1 MNVLILMPLA
11 EQRGG
16 AEQMLRVL
24 LKQADGIELDVSAVF
39 LEEGPLHAECRDMGI
54 PSRVVPAGRLRNLG
68 RFLPTVRRIAE
79 AAEQTG
85 ADLIFSWMAKA
96 HLYGVVASWT
106 TGVPSAWYQHGLPR
120 NTTWLNRLVSLLP
133 AAGIVACS
141 RTVAEVQ
148 RAQWP
153 YPSTKVAP
161 PCVDLARFDPTTLPS
176 PEEARRE
183 LGLPDDGPLI
193 GMVGRLQRW
202 KGMHTLVDAMPQV
215 LAHHP
220 DAHAVIVGGTHPGE
234 PAYATDLD
242 HQIAERGLEDRVLR
256 VGFQSN
262 VPLWMQAM
270 DVFVHA
276 SDREPFGI
284 VILEAMAL
292 GTPVVAGAR
301 GGPTEIITEGED
313 GLLAPYDDAGA
324 LAQKIR
330 RYLDDPAFARRA
342 GTAARQ
348 RALDFGPEA
357 YAERFADATTTI
369 IRQSA
374 DTAQNVRQIF
384 RTLLG

>member
-1 MNVLILMPLA
+1 MPLA

-16 AEQMLRVL
+16 AGQLLRMFL
-24 LKQADGIELDVSAVF
+24 GEAGGTELNVSVVF
-39 LEEGPLHAECRDMGI
+39 LEEGPLHAECRDMEI
-54 PSRVVPAGRLRNLG
+54 PSRIVPAGRLRNLS
-68 RFLPTVRRIAE
+68 RFLPTVRRIME
-79 AAEQTG
+79 ATEQTQ

-96 HLYGVVASWT
+96 HLYGIVASGL

-148 RAQWP
+148 RGQWP
-153 YPSTKVAP
+153 SHPTTVAR
-161 PCVDLARFDPTTLPS
+161 PCVDLDRFDPTTLPA
-176 PEEARRE
+176 PAEARRE
-183 LGLPDDGPLI
+183 LGLPHDGPLI

-234 PAYATDLD
+234 PGYATDLD
-242 HQIAERGLEDRVLR
+242 RQIVERGLEDRVLR
-256 VGFQSN
+256 VGFQSD
-262 VPLWMQAM
+262 VPRWMTAM

-301 GGPTEIITEGED
+301 GGPTEIITEGEN
-313 GLLAPYDDAGA
+313 GLLAPYNDAEA
-324 LAQKIR
+324 LGRQVR
-330 RYLDDPAFARRA
+330 RYLDDPAFARNV
-342 GTAARQ
+342 GHNARQ
-348 RALDFGPEA
+348 RALHFGPEA

-374 DTAQNVRQIF
+374 DTAQDVRQIF

>member
-1 MNVLILMPLA
+1 MPIA

-16 AEQMLRVL
+16 AGQMLRMF
-24 LKQADGIELDVSAVF
+24 LKHAGGTGLDISVVF
-39 LEEGPLHAECRDMGI
+39 FEEGPLHTECRNRGI
-54 PSRVVPAGRLRNLG
+54 PSQVVPSGRLRNLG
-68 RFLPTVRRIAE
+68 RFLPTVRRIVE
-79 AAEQTG
+79 AAEQTQ

-96 HLYGVVASWT
+96 HLYGVVASWR
-106 TGVPSAWYQHGLPR
+106 TGVPSAWYQLGLPR

-133 AAGIVACS
+133 AAGVLACS
-141 RTVAEVQ
+141 CTVAAVQ

-153 YPSTKVAP
+153 HHPTKVVP
-161 PCVDLARFDPTTLPS
+161 PCVDLDRFDPTALPA

-183 LGLPDDGPLI
+183 LDLPDDGPLI

-202 KGMHTLVDAMPQV
+202 KGMHTLIEAMPQI
-215 LAHHP
+215 LEHHP
-220 DAHAVIVGGTHPGE
+220 DAHAVIVGGTHPHE
-234 PAYATDLD
+234 PEYEAFLD
-242 HQIAERGLEDRVLR
+242 EQIAKRGLDDHVLR

-262 VPLWMQAM
+262 VPLWMRAM

-284 VILEAMAL
+284 VIIEAMAL

-301 GGPTEIITEGED
+301 GGPTEIITEGEN
-313 GLLAPYDDAGA
+313 GLLAPYNDAEA
-324 LAQKIR
+324 LGRQVR
-330 RYLDDPAFARRA
+330 RYLDDPAFARNV
-342 GTAARQ
+342 GHNARQ
-348 RALDFGPEA
+348 RALHFGPEA

-384 RTLLG
+384 RMLLG

>member
-24 LKQADGIELDVSAVF
+24 LKQVDGIELDVSVVF

-79 AAEQTG
+79 ATEQTG

-96 HLYGVVASWT
+96 HLYGVAASWM
-106 TGVPSAWYQHGLPR
+106 TGVPSAWYQFGLPQS
-120 NTTWLNRLVSLLP
+120 TTWLNRLVSLLP

-148 RAQWP
+148 REQWP
-153 YPSTKVAP
+153 HHATKVVR
-161 PCVDLARFDPTTLPS
+161 PCVDLDRFDPTTLPS
-176 PEEARRE
+176 PAEARQE
-183 LGLPDDGPLI
+183 LGLPHDGPLI

-234 PAYATDLD
+234 PGYATDLD
-242 HQIAERGLEDRVLR
+242 HQIAERGLEDRVVR
-256 VGFQSN
+256 VGFQSD
-262 VPLWMQAM
+262 VPRWMTAM

-313 GLLAPYDDAGA
+313 GLLAPYNDAEV
-324 LAQKIR
+324 LARQIR
-330 RYLDDPAFARRA
+330 RYLDDPDFAQRV

-348 RALDFGPEA
+348 RALHFAPEA
-357 YAERFADATTTI
+357 YAERFAGTI
-369 IRQSA
+369 TDLAREPTSA
-374 DTAQNVRQIF
+374 SKKMRQIF
-384 RTLLG
+384 